1 MKIFE
6 KIKCQDGRRKIFLF
20 GKKIFS
26 YKKKVTVNSGKASS
40 TPIWCDIYNYEQLK
54 QQGTIFPHL
63 LGIVISRAAKI
74 GNNCIIYQNV
84 TIGARNV
91 AEGDFNK
98 PENYP
103 VIGNNVTIY
112 SGAVIAGP
120 VKIGDNAVIGANAV
134 VLNDVPNNATVV
146 GIPAKIVATT
156 KK

>member
-6 KIKCQDGRRKIFLF
+6 KIKYPNGKREIYLF
-20 GKKIFS
+20 GKKIFG
-26 YKKKVTVNSGKASS
+26 YKKKVGVGKVKALR
-40 TPIWCDIYNYEQLK
+40 TPAWCDIYNYQQLK
-54 QQGTIFPHL
+54 EQGTIFPHL
-63 LGIVISRAAKI
+63 LGIVISKAAKI

-91 AEGDFNK
+91 EEGDFNK
-98 PENYP
+98 TENYP